1 MRFKYLNFKKKHE
14 SIEIKQTEKKISRL
28 IETIKGKFMKKEAS
42 KLFSNPKDENKTVK
56 SLKSE
61 TSKKLKPSKRSSNK
75 KGISIRKK
83 IPILIGTLIII
94 AMVATSIFT
103 YIKSSTIIFDQSK
116 AEMLSVNKGA
126 IETISV
132 MIEKQQAQVQ
142 AISNTKQIM
151 AIIGLKDKTD
161 ALSLSQ
167 YKAVVNENND
177 KFTAYT
183 SNNKDVE
190 RVFLVDVNG
199 NILSDSNSDTIGK
212 SVAEQNYHSV
222 SSSGGLAISETIKSE
237 ITGNAVVVF
246 TSPVLSQDKYGQT
259 LGYVAVAVYAESFSK
274 YMKNVSISNSK
285 SSYAYLIDEKGKMLY
300 HKTKEKIGKDVENVA
315 IKAIVDKVVKGQKV
329 EAGTAEYTFDGI
341 KKFSSYGVVPI
352 TNWTLVITGDMNE
365 IRQPVNQMTQ
375 GILIIAAIIG
385 VFSII
390 IGIFASSIIVNP
402 LTKVTLL
409 VDKTS
414 KLDLSEDEGIQDLIR
429 TNDEIGAISRAIVN
443 MRMTLKDVVLDLI
456 EASDNINSNAITV
469 EDLTDILKVKA
480 EESSVET
487 ESLSAGM
494 EETAAT
500 AQEISAS
507 SGEMKNMV
515 NTIVEK
521 ASQGANI
528 AQGIVKK
535 AIGITAS
542 TTGSKED
549 TEKIYNDIKMQLE
562 AAIEGSK
569 AVEEI
574 HGLAASILQITS
586 QTNLLA
592 LNAAIEAA
600 RAGEAGRGFAV
611 VADEVRKLAEQS
623 GSTAANIQNVVKVV
637 NASVKNLSSSSAKM
651 LNFMDEEV
659 SLNYEIIMGTGK
671 EYMDDAE
678 NFNKFMIEFDET
690 AQYLNSSI
698 NGIVIAIDQVAGTV
712 NEGSEGVFSIS
723 DKSIDIVNKM
733 EQIKHTTSGNKTSAE
748 KLKDITSKFK
758 I

>member
-1 MRFKYLNFKKKHE
+1 MRFKYWNFRKKHE
-14 SIEIKQTEKKISRL
+14 ANEIKQKEKKISKL
-28 IETIKGKFMKKEAS
+28 LKIIKGVNLKKRSS
-42 KLFSNPKDENKTVK
+42 KVLDKAKDENKTVK
-56 SLKSE
+56 SFKSV
-61 TSKKLKPSKRSSNK
+61 TSKKSKSNNK

-83 IPILIGTLIII
+83 IPLLIGTLIII
-94 AMVATSIFT
+94 SMVTTSIFT
-103 YIKSSTIIFDQSK
+103 FTKSSSIIFDQSK
-116 AEMLSVNKGA
+116 AEMMSVNKGA

-142 AISNTKQIM
+142 AICNTKQIM
-151 AIIGLKDKTD
+151 DIMTLKEKPDAI
-161 ALSLSQ
+161 SLSQ
-167 YKAVVNENND
+167 YKNVVNENNE
-177 KFTAYT
+177 KFTTYI
-183 SNNKDVE
+183 SNNTNVE
-190 RVFLVDVNG
+190 RVFLVDING
-199 NILSDSNSDTIGK
+199 NILSDSNSATIGK

-237 ITGNAVVVF
+237 ITGNAVLVF
-246 TSPVLSQDKYGQT
+246 TSPVVTEDKYAQT
-259 LGYVAVAVYAESFSK
+259 LGYVAVSVYAESFSK
-274 YMKNVSISNSK
+274 YMKNVSVANSK
-285 SSYAYLIDEKGKMLY
+285 SSYAYLVDEKGKMLY
-300 HKTKEKIGKDVENVA
+300 HKTKEKIGKDVENSS
-315 IKAIVDKVVKGQKV
+315 IKAVVEQVVKGQKV
-329 EAGTAEYTFDGI
+329 VDGTAEYTFQGI
-341 KKFSSYGVVPI
+341 KKFSSYGIVPV

-375 GILIIAAIIG
+375 GILIIAALIG
-385 VFSII
+385 IFSIL
-390 IGIFASSIIVNP
+390 IGIFASRIIVNP

-414 KLDLSEDEGIQDLIR
+414 KLDLSEDKDIENLIK
-429 TNDEIGAISRAIVN
+429 TNDEIGTISRAIVN
-443 MRMTLKDVVLDLI
+443 MRKTLKDVVLDLI
-456 EASDNINSNAITV
+456 EASENINNNALTV

-480 EESSVET
+480 EESSIET
-487 ESLSAGM
+487 ENLSAGM

-521 ASQGANI
+521 ASEGTKI

-535 AIGITAS
+535 AMGITVS
-542 TTGSKED
+542 TNGSKQD
-549 TEKIYNDIKMQLE
+549 TEKLYNDIKKQLE

-600 RAGEAGRGFAV
+600 RAGDAGRGFAV

-623 GSTAANIQNVVKVV
+623 GTTAANIQNVVKVV
-637 NASVKNLSSSSAKM
+637 NASVKNLSSSSTKM
-651 LNFMDEEV
+651 LDFMDEEV

-678 NFNKFMIEFDET
+678 NFNKFMSEFDQT
-690 AQYLNSSI
+690 AQQLNSSI

-712 NEGSEGVFSIS
+712 NEGSEGIFSIS

-733 EQIKHTTSGNKTSAE
+733 EEIKNTTSGNKISAE

>member
-1 MRFKYLNFKKKHE
+1 MGFKFWSFRKKHE
-14 SIEIKQTEKKISRL
+14 SKDIVQKEKKN
-28 IETIKGKFMKKEAS
+28 S
-42 KLFSNPKDENKTVK
+42 KLFEIIKSKNLKMKSSKLLNNSKDENKIVK
-56 SLKSE
+56 SFKSE
-61 TSKKLKPSKRSSNK
+61 TSKKSIKKNNK

-83 IPILIGTLIII
+83 IPLLIGALIII
-94 AMVATSIFT
+94 SMVTTSILT
-103 YIKSSTIIFDQSK
+103 YIKSSTIIFNQSK
-116 AEMLSVNKGA
+116 SEMMVVNKGA

-132 MIEKQQAQVQ
+132 MIEKQQSKVQ
-142 AISNTKQIM
+142 AICNTKQIM
-151 AIIGLKDKTD
+151 GIMNLKDKPD
-161 ALSLSQ
+161 AISLGQ
-167 YKAVVNENND
+167 YKDVTNENND
-177 KFTAYT
+177 KFTTYV

-190 RVFLVDVNG
+190 RVFLVDTNG
-199 NILSDSNSDTIGK
+199 NILSDSNRETIGK
-212 SVAEQNYHSV
+212 SVLEQNYHSV

-237 ITGNAVVVF
+237 ITGNSVVVF
-246 TSPVLSQDKYGQT
+246 TSPVVTEDKYAQT

-274 YMKNVSISNSK
+274 YMKELNVSNSK

-300 HKTKEKIGKDVENVA
+300 HKTKEKIGKDVENTA
-315 IKAIVDKVVKGQKV
+315 IKAVVDKVVKGQKV
-329 EAGTAEYTFDGI
+329 VPETAEYTVNGV
-341 KKFSSYGVVPI
+341 KKFSSYGIVPI

-365 IRQPVNQMTQ
+365 IRQPVDQMTQ
-375 GILIIAAIIG
+375 RILIIAAL
-385 VFSII
+385 
-390 IGIFASSIIVNP
+390 IGIFSILIGIGASNIIVNP

-414 KLDLSEDEGIQDLIR
+414 KLDLSEDKDIEALIL
-429 TNDEIGAISRAIVN
+429 TNDEIGTISRSIVN
-443 MRMTLKDVVLDLI
+443 MRKTLKAVVLDLI
-456 EASDNINSNAITV
+456 EASQNITSNALTV
-469 EDLTDILKVKA
+469 EDLTDILRVKA
-480 EESSVET
+480 EESSSET

-494 EETAAT
+494 EETTAT
-500 AQEISAS
+500 AEEISAS
-507 SGEMKNMV
+507 SGEMKSMV

-528 AQGIVKK
+528 AEGIVKK
-535 AIGITAS
+535 AMGITIS
-542 TTGSKED
+542 TTGSRED
-549 TEKIYNDIKMQLE
+549 TDKMYNDVKKQLE

-623 GSTAANIQNVVKVV
+623 GATAANIQNVVKIV
-637 NASVKNLSSSSAKM
+637 NASVKNLSSSSIKM
-651 LNFMDEEV
+651 LDFMDEEV

-678 NFNKFMIEFDET
+678 NFNKFMKEFDET
-690 AQYLNSSI
+690 AQHLNTSI

-712 NEGSEGVFSIS
+712 NEGAEGIFSIS

-733 EQIKHTTSGNKTSAE
+733 EEIKSTTSGNKVSAE